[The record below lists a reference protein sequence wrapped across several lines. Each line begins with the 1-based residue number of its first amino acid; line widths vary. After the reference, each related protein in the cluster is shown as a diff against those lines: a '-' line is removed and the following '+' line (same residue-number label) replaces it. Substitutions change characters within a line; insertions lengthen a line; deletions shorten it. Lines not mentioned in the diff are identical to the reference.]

1 MAAFLNH
8 YSLLLAGAVILLI
21 VSVVRLRQGW
31 RRTDWLIVGGLMLGM
46 LAIWLIFRP
55 TATSATGVDEVDS
68 QIGAG
73 TPVLLELQSPF

>member
-1 MAAFLNH
+1 MSAFLNH
-8 YSLLLAGAVILLI
+8 YSLLLAGAAIILI

-31 RRTDWLIVGGLMLGM
+31 RRTDWLVVGGLMLGM

-55 TATSATGVDEVDS
+55 TATTTGVDEVDS